1 MHLFDVPSLLKGW
14 RYNSLSQ
21 EGHVHA
27 YPRNDFGMG
36 ECIPLARGVAQT
48 NGYEGGK
55 IPWVLSSGEKQTKV
69 RTHFMCG
76 FGYGFS
82 GWMWVAMPLIMLLG
96 IALVAVFIWGLVRWL
111 NRRAALPQPRDARPI
126 EYDRPPLEILQE
138 RYARV

>member
-1 MHLFDVPSLLKGW
+1 
-14 RYNSLSQ
+14 
-21 EGHVHA
+21 
-27 YPRNDFGMG
+27 
-36 ECIPLARGVAQT
+36 
-48 NGYEGGK
+48 
-55 IPWVLSSGEKQTKV
+55 
-69 RTHFMCG
+69 MCG

-138 RYARV
+138 RYAHGEIDTATFENMRERLVASGARDDYR